1 MAWLHELAEE
11 IPREE
16 NEKEKTKDEGEDLA
30 KSTLTVSLAQND
42 DDDDAK
48 PPKVKREISK
58 IEAKSAEETA
68 VVDDVIKVASKEE
81 VSVEE
86 IHPVASAE
94 CDDDDDDDDDEG
106 MMESDGGDFRNVS
119 VKEMKACL
127 VATKDDEKESRV

>member
-16 NEKEKTKDEGEDLA
+16 NEKTKDEGEDLA

-42 DDDDAK
+42 DDDDDAK
-48 PPKVKREISK
+48 QPKVKRETSK

-68 VVDDVIKVASKEE
+68 VVDNVIQVASKEE

-86 IHPVASAE
+86 VHPVASAE
-94 CDDDDDDDDDEG
+94 CDDDDDDDDDDKG
-106 MMESDGGDFRNVS
+106 MMESDGADFRNVN